1 MQPLNINTVILRSLI
16 SFGVVVS
23 NLYAIKV
30 LPASAQ
36 SFASERIECIKKF
49 VEYYKGEGGYLTTT
63 NAHVKAEQICAEE
76 SNKNNGQAVP
86 IPLIPTNGIPSNNIP
101 SPGGSP
107 QAITDC
113 MKRLMYE
120 RKLVCTR
127 SSFTCSYFPSEGFAG
142 WEMQDVRTEIS
153 DAVAVQACQN
163 AR

>member
-1 MQPLNINTVILRSLI
+1 MQPLNINTAILRCLI
-16 SFGVVVS
+16 SFGIVMS
-23 NLYAIKV
+23 NLYAIKL

-36 SFASERIECIKKF
+36 SSANERIECIKKF
-49 VEYYKGEGGYLTTT
+49 AKYYHSYEGGNLSRSD
-63 NAHVKAEQICAEE
+63 ALEKAERICVEE
-76 SNKNNGQAVP
+76 SNKNNGQSV
-86 IPLIPTNGIPSNNIP
+86 PTNGIPSNNIP

-127 SSFTCSYFPSEGFAG
+127 SGFPGCSHFPSEGFAG
-142 WEMQDVRTEIS
+142 WQTQDVRTEIS

>member
-23 NLYAIKV
+23 NLYTIKV

-49 VEYYKGEGGYLTTT
+49 AEYYRGEGGYLRTSD
-63 NAHVKAEQICAEE
+63 ALAKAERTCAEE
-76 SNKNNGQAVP
+76 SNKSNGQSV
-86 IPLIPTNGIPSNNIP
+86 PSNNIP

-127 SSFTCSYFPSEGFAG
+127 SGFPGCSHFPSEGFAG
-142 WEMQDVRTEIS
+142 WQTQDVRTDIS